1 VWQRNYWL
9 LTAWVGFVV
18 LLAQEPTPRP
28 TQPIEG
34 GYRTV
39 VLDPGHGGADSG
51 ARGGTGL
58 LEKDLVLRIAH
69 SLVPVLEREGWRVVL
84 TRQGDELR
92 SFDERA
98 AVANAEPGAVFL
110 SLHIGSTGNFGT
122 ARVYSFAGFAPEPA
136 DANPRAPGLLP
147 WDRAQQ
153 PYLESSRRLAALLQS
168 ELARRLPG
176 SPEAP
181 ASAAVRQLRNIAAPA
196 VALELASV
204 AVDDARALEALAPA
218 LAEAMA
224 RALSAFR
231 AAPER
236 TP

>member
-1 VWQRNYWL
+1 ML
-9 LTAWVGFVV
+9 PAK
-18 LLAQEPTPRP
+18 PT
-28 TQPIEG
+28 EG

-58 LEKDLVLRIAH
+58 VEKDLVLRIAQNV
-69 SLVPVLEREGWRVVL
+69 VPVLEREGWRVVL
-84 TRQGDELR
+84 TRRGDELR

-110 SLHIGSTGNFGT
+110 TLHIGSTGAFGT
-122 ARVYSFAGFAPEPA
+122 ARVYSFSGFAPEPR
-136 DANPRAPGLLP
+136 DDNPRAPGLLP

-181 ASAAVRQLRNIAAPA
+181 ASAAVRQLRSIAAPA

-204 AVDDARALEALAPA
+204 AVNDARALEALAPA
-218 LAEAMA
+218 LAEAIV
-224 RALSAFR
+224 RALATFVVT
-231 AAPER
+231 PEQ

>member
-1 VWQRNYWL
+1 ML
-9 LTAWVGFVV
+9 P
-18 LLAQEPTPRP
+18 AQSA
-28 TQPIEG
+28 EG

-58 LEKDLVLRIAH
+58 VEKDLVLRIARNI
-69 SLVPVLEREGWRVVL
+69 VPVLEREGWRVVL

-110 SLHIGSTGNFGT
+110 TLHIGSTGALGT
-122 ARVYSFAGFAPEPA
+122 ARVYSFAGFGSEPK
-136 DANPRAPGLLP
+136 DDSPRAPGLLP
-147 WDRAQQ
+147 WERAQQ
-153 PYLESSRRLAALLQS
+153 PYLESSRRLAALLQR

-176 SPEAP
+176 SPETP
-181 ASAAVRQLRNIAAPA
+181 ASAAVRQLRSVAAPA

-204 AVDDARALEALAPA
+204 AVNDARALEALAPA
-218 LAEAMA
+218 LAEAIA
-224 RALSAFR
+224 RALATFR
-231 AAPER
+231 VTPEQAP
-236 TP
+236 

>member
-1 VWQRNYWL
+1 ML
-9 LTAWVGFVV
+9 PAK
-18 LLAQEPTPRP
+18 
-28 TQPIEG
+28 PIEG

-39 VLDPGHGGADSG
+39 VLDPGHGGADLG
-51 ARGGTGL
+51 ARSSTGL
-58 LEKDLVLRIAH
+58 LEKDIVLRITRNI
-69 SLVPVLEREGWRVVL
+69 VPVLEREGWRVVL

-110 SLHIGSTGNFGT
+110 TLHIGSTGALGT
-122 ARVYSFAGFAPEPA
+122 ARVYSFAGFAPEPRKE
-136 DANPRAPGLLP
+136 DNPQAPGLLP

-181 ASAAVRQLRNIAAPA
+181 ASAAVRQLRSIAAPA

-204 AVDDARALEALAPA
+204 AVNDARALEALTPA
-218 LAEAMA
+218 LAEAMV
-224 RALSAFR
+224 RALATFR
-231 AAPER
+231 ATPEQAP
-236 TP
+236 